1 MLICKDCG
9 ERIEESDLR
18 QIVMN
23 RVDGFTEYGTEDTC
37 RECGS
42 QELVE
47 ADCCQICGEWFPADQ
62 LTDRICP
69 ECNEED
75 EHELELAV

>member
-9 ERIEESDLR
+9 ERIEASDLR
-18 QIVMN
+18 RIVLN
-23 RVDGFTEYGTEDTC
+23 RIDGFTEYGIEDTC

-47 ADCCQICGEWFPADQ
+47 ADWCQICGEWFPADQ

-69 ECNEED
+69 ECYKED

>member
-1 MLICKDCG
+1 MLICRDCG

-18 QIVMN
+18 RIVMN
-23 RVDGFTEYGTEDTC
+23 RVDGFTEYGTENTC

-47 ADCCQICGEWFPADQ
+47 AGRCQICGEWFPADQ

-69 ECNEED
+69 GCYAENEEEFD
-75 EHELELAV
+75 EAI